1 MTKQRK
7 TIQLSLILIG
17 TILILMTYFLYPK
30 ISKKDV
36 AKQTDTEIQKK
47 ITGETEGTS
56 YFENLEYK
64 GFYNIN
70 NPFLVKSKEAVILE
84 KEPDLVHITSMK
96 VVIEMKDGRVITIT
110 SDKGI
115 YNKQT
120 YDCFFRD
127 NVKATD
133 GKTVLN
139 SDNIDLLAS
148 SDIAEVYNNVILRS
162 DKGSLIADKI
172 EYDFEKKYYKV
183 SMFNNKKV
191 KVKLTE

>member
-1 MTKQRK
+1 MTKQRQ

-47 ITGETEGTS
+47 IIGETEGAG

-96 VVIEMKDGRVITIT
+96 VIIEMKDGRVITIT

-115 YNKQT
+115 YNKLT

-139 SDNIDLLAS
+139 SENIDLLAS
-148 SDIAEVYNNVILRS
+148 SDIAEVYNNVVLRS
-162 DKGSLIADKI
+162 DNGSLIADKI
-172 EYDFEKKYYKV
+172 EYDFEKKYYKI
-183 SMFNNKKV
+183 SMFNNEKV